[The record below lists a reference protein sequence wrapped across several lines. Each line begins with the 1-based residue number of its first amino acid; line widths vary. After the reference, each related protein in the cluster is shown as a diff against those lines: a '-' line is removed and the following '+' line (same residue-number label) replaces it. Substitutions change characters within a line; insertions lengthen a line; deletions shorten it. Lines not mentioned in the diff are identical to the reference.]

1 MRCSILLLPFLAL
14 SGSASAQPV
23 DASSSASAD
32 FRSIELRG
40 GGLVTVRH
48 GPERRVTVLRANPDR
63 PIRTEGDRLVID
75 ECRRPCPRGHRIEV
89 EIVTPELSGLAVAHG
104 GRILVVD
111 GFDSQPALVVS
122 VSNGGVIDAR
132 PLEAT
137 SVAAAIDNGGLIFA
151 RPGRSL
157 TASISNGGNVTYWGS
172 PSVTSSID
180 QGGVV
185 ERGDAADLGR
195 TLAEIDAR
203 MAPPPV
209 TAVVQAAPPRRPR
222 KH

>member
-1 MRCSILLLPFLAL
+1 MRSSLLLLPFLAL

-23 DASSSASAD
+23 EPAASAD

-48 GPERRVTVLRANPDR
+48 GPERRVTMVRANSDR
-63 PIRTEGDRLVID
+63 PIRAEGDRLVID
-75 ECRRPCPRGHRIEV
+75 RCRGECPRGHRIEV
-89 EIVTPELSGLAVAHG
+89 EIVTPEISALAVTDGGRILLEGDFPRQAELAAAVAHG
-104 GRILVVD
+104 GM
-111 GFDSQPALVVS
+111 
-122 VSNGGVIDAR
+122 IDMRA
-132 PLEAT
+132 LEAAD
-137 SVAAAIDNGGLIFA
+137 VDAAIQQGGRIFA

-157 TASISNGGNVTYWGS
+157 SASVSNGGNVTYWGS

-185 ERGDAADLGR
+185 ERGDAADR
-195 TLAEIDAR
+195 DRPLAEIDAR

-209 TAVVQAAPPRRPR
+209 PAVVQAAPPRRPR